1 MYKKKQKE
9 KKKKIIIS
17 CILIASLIIGII
29 VNIAVTDRNLTIFEK
44 TIKDSILTVQKIF
57 AFPIDLV
64 SNKINDNN
72 EKNQMYE
79 KYKELENQVNE
90 NEKYKI
96 ENEELKKQVED
107 MKKLLDINE
116 IISEYTYLNA
126 NVVSRNLDYWHD
138 TIIINKGEYD
148 GVTKDMPVVIGNNL
162 IGKIISTTTFNST
175 VRLLTATD
183 VIEKI
188 SIKIKNGDDY
198 VYGILNGYNKDTKTY
213 TIEGISQ
220 NTSIKND
227 SIVTTTGMGDIFP
240 AGIVIGKIT
249 GVNTDTFDLSN
260 VLEMKSDV
268 DFDNI
273 NYVTIL
279 RRNIW

>member
-79 KYKELENQVNE
+79 KYKELENKVNE

-96 ENEELKKQVED
+96 ENEELKKQLED

>member
-29 VNIAVTDRNLTIFEK
+29 VNIAVTNRNLTIFEK

-96 ENEELKKQVED
+96 ENEELKKQLED

>member
-96 ENEELKKQVED
+96 ENEELKKQLED